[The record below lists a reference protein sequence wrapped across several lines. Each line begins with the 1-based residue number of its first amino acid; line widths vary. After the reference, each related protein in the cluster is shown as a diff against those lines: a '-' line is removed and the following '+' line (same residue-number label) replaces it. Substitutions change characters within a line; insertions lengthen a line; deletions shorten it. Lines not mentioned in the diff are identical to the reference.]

1 MFCHRHVGH
10 DNRLFFLVAGYL
22 AVSDIFVCCFLSFM
36 VREQTVS
43 VVASIIQLGGY
54 GMGFLKAF
62 FYKVLLGRGRDEAEE
77 VRLRKGK

>member
-1 MFCHRHVGH
+1 
-10 DNRLFFLVAGYL
+10 L
-22 AVSDIFVCCFLSFM
+22 
-36 VREQTVS
+36 S